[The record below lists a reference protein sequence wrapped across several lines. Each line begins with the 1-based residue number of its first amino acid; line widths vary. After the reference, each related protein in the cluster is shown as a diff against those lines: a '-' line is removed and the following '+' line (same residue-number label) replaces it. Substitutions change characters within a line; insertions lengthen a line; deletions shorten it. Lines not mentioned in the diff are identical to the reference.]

1 MKVTQIKNLK
11 GESSVSIRKGKKII
25 SYDYNIKLKWEM
37 EMKDGDGNSLGVIK
51 GEYELPEVSNLV
63 AEEGDDW
70 EIRPSV

>member
-1 MKVTQIKNLK
+1 
-11 GESSVSIRKGKKII
+11 
-25 SYDYNIKLKWEM
+25 M